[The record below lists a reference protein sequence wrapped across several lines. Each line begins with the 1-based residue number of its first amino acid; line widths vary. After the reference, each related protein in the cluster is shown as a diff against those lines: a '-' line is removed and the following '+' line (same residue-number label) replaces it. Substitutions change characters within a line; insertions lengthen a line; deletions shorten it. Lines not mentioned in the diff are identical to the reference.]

1 MTFCEVCDIILS
13 GDIMDKAMLNRIN
26 ELAKKKREQ
35 GLSADELAEQKKLY
49 KIYLGEI
56 RAQFDNTLD
65 NVSVK
70 EKDGSV
76 VPFKQAY
83 AKKKDK

>member
-1 MTFCEVCDIILS
+1 MINETEKRGAV
-13 GDIMDKAMLNRIN
+13 MDKKMLNRIN

-35 GLSADELAEQKKLY
+35 GLTSEEQSEQKELY

-70 EKDGSV
+70 QSDGEI

-83 AKKKDK
+83 SKKTNSTDKK